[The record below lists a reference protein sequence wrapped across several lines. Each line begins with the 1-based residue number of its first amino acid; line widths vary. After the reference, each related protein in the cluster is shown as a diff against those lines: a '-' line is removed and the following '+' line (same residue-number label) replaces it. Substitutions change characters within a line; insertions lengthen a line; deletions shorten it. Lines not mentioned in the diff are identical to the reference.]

1 MTRLTMAGINDIE
14 EEPDLA
20 KVIDKIKQMP
30 TKHVYVLS
38 SYTAMLQLR
47 KELAERKYIQ
57 GGMD

>member
-1 MTRLTMAGINDIE
+1 MAGINDIE